1 MVFSTRQ
8 QLIFKCSWN
17 LAYDDDETLNSFNE
31 ETFNSLQR
39 LVYIAVPRLWFQ
51 NFFFPLMKSETY
63 QIKTDFQRRH
73 QHEVEESS
81 QKTFKSTGK
90 STSKVRDFRMRKGK
104 KMLFWCFLKT
114 AKLHRFCHELQFSK
128 SAFLVFPN
136 CNLRYVKN
144 YPTMHCSL
152 TKSFSMLVSFLRA
165 RD

>member
-1 MVFSTRQ
+1 MGKKVHPSIIMVFSTRQ

-39 LVYIAVPRLWFQ
+39 LAYMAVPRLWFQ
-51 NFFFPLMKSETY
+51 NFFFLWWKVKLTKSKLTFRED
-63 QIKTDFQRRH
+63 ISMN
-73 QHEVEESS
+73 EVEESS

-114 AKLHRFCHELQFSK
+114 GKLHRFCHEWWI
-128 SAFLVFPN
+128 AV
-136 CNLRYVKN
+136 
-144 YPTMHCSL
+144 
-152 TKSFSMLVSFLRA
+152 
-165 RD
+165 